1 MAESILQGV
10 TTSTPFLSCNPAKTP
25 LFSVNP
31 GVPAEDALAMV
42 SCLLGDALNAIT
54 AAEGTYPFGAME
66 LVEMAKA
73 ALDAVLDGGM
83 KGGAA

>member
-1 MAESILQGV
+1 MAESTFQGV
-10 TTSTPFLSCNPAKTP
+10 TTSVPFLPCNPASTR

-42 SCLLGDALNAIT
+42 SCLLGSALST
-54 AAEGTYPFGAME
+54 MSTVETSAAER

-73 ALDAVLDGGM
+73 ALDAVLDGAM
-83 KGGAA
+83 KGGEA

>member
-10 TTSTPFLSCNPAKTP
+10 TTSRPFLPCNPQKSA

-31 GVPAEDALAMV
+31 GVPVEDALSMV
-42 SCLLGDALNAIT
+42 SCLLGDALSAMNALET
-54 AAEGTYPFGAME
+54 SAPER

-73 ALDAVLDGGM
+73 ALDAVLDGAM